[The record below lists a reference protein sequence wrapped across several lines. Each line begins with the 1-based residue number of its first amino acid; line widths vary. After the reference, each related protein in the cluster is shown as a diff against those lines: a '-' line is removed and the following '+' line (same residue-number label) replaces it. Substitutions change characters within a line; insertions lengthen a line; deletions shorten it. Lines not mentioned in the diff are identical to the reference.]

1 MTVLSFLSLNN
12 QEITEQGRTITDSIQ
27 IGASEI
33 DLDAGVSRRY
43 IKNNKRTFSFEWQY
57 LPSIQEK
64 TIDNRKSRDFIKNL
78 AFTTKNKI
86 LMKIKLDH
94 QENAEEIYVFINE
107 YSEELIRRDIQEG
120 CDYYTVS
127 LAVEEA

>member
-64 TIDNRKSRDFIKNL
+64 TVDNRKSRDFIKNL